1 MSDIMYKQCRTEQ
14 SAARQ
19 QQLEQG
25 LLRIMLKRQY
35 DEISVSDLCNEIGV
49 PRKAFYRYFSGKDG
63 ALFSMIDRALM
74 DFEIHSTSTQ
84 MHEPETPR
92 GYMEHVFIYWTEH
105 RDLLNALKKSNLSGL
120 LIQRALEFSQNID
133 TIPRF
138 MLITDKRLREYGTM
152 FMVCGLMTM
161 IVQWHNDGFSKSTGE
176 MAELTMQLLTQPL
189 FNGRLE
195 DL

>member
-1 MSDIMYKQCRTEQ
+1 MYKQCRTEQ

-19 QQLEQG
+19 RQLEQG
-25 LLRIMLKRQY
+25 LLQVMLKRQY
-35 DEISVSDLCNEIGV
+35 EEISVSDLCAEIGV

-74 DFEIHSTSTQ
+74 DFEIHSTSSELF
-84 MHEPETPR
+84 EPETPR
-92 GYMEHVFIYWTEH
+92 DYMEQVFVYWTEH
-105 RDLLNALKKSNLSGL
+105 QELLNALKKSNLSGL
-120 LIQRALEFSQNID
+120 LIQRALDFSRNID

-138 MLITDKRLREYGTM
+138 MLITDRRLREYGTM

-161 IVQWHNDGFSKSTGE
+161 IVQWHDDGFSKSTSE

-189 FNGRLE
+189 FSGKLE
-195 DL
+195 DV

>member
-1 MSDIMYKQCRTEQ
+1 MYKQCRTEQ

-19 QQLEQG
+19 RQLEQG
-25 LLRIMLKRQY
+25 LLQVMLKRQY
-35 DEISVSDLCNEIGV
+35 EEISVSDLCAEIGV

-74 DFEIHSTSTQ
+74 DFEIHSTSRE
-84 MHEPETPR
+84 MFEPETPR
-92 GYMEHVFIYWTEH
+92 DYMEQVFVYWTE
-105 RDLLNALKKSNLSGL
+105 RQELLDALKKSNLSGL
-120 LIQRALEFSQNID
+120 LIQRALDFSRNLD

-138 MLITDKRLREYGTM
+138 MLITDRRLREYGTM

-161 IVQWHNDGFSKSTGE
+161 IVQWHDDGFSKSVAE

-189 FNGRLE
+189 FSGKLE
-195 DL
+195 DV

>member
-1 MSDIMYKQCRTEQ
+1 MYKQCRTEQ

-19 QQLEQG
+19 RQLEQG
-25 LLRIMLKRQY
+25 LLQVMLKRQY
-35 DEISVSDLCNEIGV
+35 DEISVSDLCAEIDV

-74 DFEIHSTSTQ
+74 DFEIHSTSRE
-84 MHEPETPR
+84 MFEPETPR
-92 GYMEHVFIYWTEH
+92 DYMEQVFVYWTE
-105 RDLLNALKKSNLSGL
+105 RQELLDALKKSNLSGL
-120 LIQRALEFSQNID
+120 LIQRALDFSRNLD

-138 MLITDKRLREYGTM
+138 MLITDRRLREYGTM

-161 IVQWHNDGFSKSTGE
+161 IVQWHDDGFSKSVAE

-189 FNGRLE
+189 FSGKLE
-195 DL
+195 DV

>member
-1 MSDIMYKQCRTEQ
+1 MYKQCRTEQ

-19 QQLEQG
+19 RQLEQG
-25 LLRIMLKRQY
+25 LLQVMLKRQY
-35 DEISVSDLCNEIGV
+35 EEISVSDLCAEIGV

-74 DFEIHSTSTQ
+74 DFEIHSTSRELF
-84 MHEPETPR
+84 EPETPR
-92 GYMEHVFIYWTEH
+92 DYMEQVFVYWKEH
-105 RDLLNALKKSNLSGL
+105 QELLDALKKSNLCGL
-120 LIQRALEFSQNID
+120 LIQRALDFSRNID

-138 MLITDKRLREYGTM
+138 MLITDRRLREYGTM

-161 IVQWHNDGFSKSTGE
+161 IVQWHDDGFSKSTSE

-189 FNGRLE
+189 FSGKLE
-195 DL
+195 DV

>member
-1 MSDIMYKQCRTEQ
+1 MYKQCRTEQ

-19 QQLEQG
+19 RQLEQG
-25 LLRIMLKRQY
+25 LLQVMLKRQY
-35 DEISVSDLCNEIGV
+35 EEISVSDLCAEIGV

-74 DFEIHSTSTQ
+74 DFEIHSTSSE
-84 MHEPETPR
+84 MFEPETPR
-92 GYMEHVFIYWTEH
+92 DYMEQVFIYWTEH
-105 RDLLNALKKSNLSGL
+105 RDLLDALKKSNLSGL
-120 LIQRALEFSQNID
+120 LIQRALDFSRNID

-138 MLITDKRLREYGTM
+138 MLITDRRLREYGTM

-161 IVQWHNDGFSKSTGE
+161 IVRWHDDGFSNSTSE

-189 FNGRLE
+189 FSGKLE
-195 DL
+195 DI